1 MSEQTPKQ
9 TSNELLVYP
18 DIVTGEPIVLK
29 EHEQVWTPS
38 PFGLSLARLIA
49 EQDWTQAH
57 VLDLA
62 SGSGILGLVALRKGA
77 KHVTGIDLNP
87 YASDAMAANWK
98 ANRFPP
104 ETYTFV
110 QSDCFTTLEGDS
122 KYYEAH
128 DLLVC
133 NPPPL
138 PMKPDTDFHTRSN
151 VGQWNE
157 VRDAEGRLVL
167 DAAITQG
174 RQFLKPGGQMLLI
187 ATSKAG
193 WRKTQRM
200 LSEHWEK
207 WDVVRTL
214 DLPLNDSHSSYI
226 QMWKNNQEEQR
237 IIEKEDGLYQRVY
250 FIKAI
255 K

>member
-1 MSEQTPKQ
+1 
-9 TSNELLVYP
+9 
-18 DIVTGEPIVLK
+18 
-29 EHEQVWTPS
+29 
-38 PFGLSLARLIA
+38 LIA
-49 EQDWTQAH
+49 EQDWTDAH

-77 KHVTGIDLNP
+77 KHITGIDLNP

-110 QSDCFTTLEGDS
+110 HSDCFTALENDP
-122 KYYEAH
+122 KYDEAH

-133 NPPPL
+133 NPPPF
-138 PMKPDTDFHTRSN
+138 PMKPDTDYHTRSN
-151 VGQWNE
+151 AEQWNE

-174 RQFLKPGGQMLLI
+174 GQFLKPGGQMLLI
-187 ATSKAG
+187 GMSIIG
-193 WRKTQRM
+193 WEKTQQM
-200 LSEHWEK
+200 LSEYWGK

-214 DLPLNDSHSSYI
+214 DLPLNERHSSYI
-226 QMWKNNQEEQR
+226 QMWKSDQEEQR
-237 IIEKEDGLYQRVY
+237 IIEKEDGLYRRVY